1 MQSMHNDNTTVVLVC
16 RCFQLFSLSLC
27 VWLFSSRSRT
37 PEGRA
42 RYSFLRSTPCFF
54 SPTAWLGFGPFMLCA
69 FTTCLC
75 AFVCCCACIVAAE
88 MWGCVC
94 VCVFLWVY
102 CKGTGMYGSSAC
114 SSSHLL
120 PLYASMPPHPC
131 FTQVFVYYII
141 VYCSVP
147 QLTCSDTLHC
157 SSMNSAA
164 TGGGGED
171 ENQDRRRVDEYRE
184 TG

>member
-1 MQSMHNDNTTVVLVC
+1 MQVFSTFLSVPLRLTFLFKVSHTWRQSKV
-16 RCFQLFSLSLC
+16 LFSSKHSVFFFTHCLAWFWAIYAVCLHYLSLC
-27 VWLFSSRSRT
+27 ICVL
-37 PEGRA
+37 
-42 RYSFLRSTPCFF
+42 
-54 SPTAWLGFGPFMLCA
+54 LC
-69 FTTCLC
+69 LH
-75 AFVCCCACIVAAE
+75 CCCRDV
-88 MWGCVC
+88 GLCVC